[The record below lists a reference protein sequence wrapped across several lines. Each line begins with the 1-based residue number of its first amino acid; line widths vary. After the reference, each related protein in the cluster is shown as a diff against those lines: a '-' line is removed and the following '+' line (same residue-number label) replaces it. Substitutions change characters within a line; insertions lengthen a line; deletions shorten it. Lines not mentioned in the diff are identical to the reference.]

1 MVSLFSVPVV
11 TVVLLVV
18 VGSLMFLLL
27 LWLLVMGTMLL
38 LPLLWLLSV
47 GLLLC
52 LVLIHWYMNKIS
64 RRMNLPLRACTLRR
78 MTEVA
83 EGKRNCAEVR
93 KRGYLPTVGN
103 IISSQLEKHNLLG
116 MGAYSAVY
124 EVRLL
129 DVPYP
134 ICFKV
139 LTEKHGSLKALLREC
154 DNLERL
160 QEVSGLPIVLAVSV
174 EPLGFFMT
182 QHGGRASTMASWG
195 RGRMQPSEALIV
207 GAIYRLC
214 TILHNVHCLRL
225 CHNDIKLNNVVVEV
239 GPGGRVEVTLLDL
252 GLMRPYGCFPWGF
265 MRHRDI
271 KKPLKPFYDPALIT
285 GERPCSEETEVYA
298 VGYLIQCLLPLLFV
312 TRKHMKRCSRLAMAS
327 VAYHRPTLKELV
339 ICTHHALLNL
349 LPHVP
354 PLTQSDS
361 FPSVHLEEP
370 LSSLWEL

>member
-1 MVSLFSVPVV
+1 MLLVPV
-11 TVVLLVV
+11 
-18 VGSLMFLLL
+18 M
-27 LWLLVMGTMLL
+27 
-38 LPLLWLLSV
+38 WLLSV

-52 LVLIHWYMNKIS
+52 LVLIHWHVNKLS
-64 RRMNLPLRACTLRR
+64 RGMNLSIQACTLRH
-78 MTEVA
+78 MTEAA

-93 KRGYLPTVGN
+93 RRGYLATVGN
-103 IISSQLEKHNLLG
+103 IISSQLEERNLLG

-134 ICFKV
+134 VCFKV
-139 LTEKHGSLKALLREC
+139 LTEKHGCLKALLREC

-160 QEVSGLPIVLAVSV
+160 QEVSGLPRVLAVSV
-174 EPLGFFMT
+174 QPLGFFMT
-182 QHGGRASTMASWG
+182 QHGGHASTMASWG
-195 RGRMQPSEALIV
+195 RGLTQPSEALIV

-265 MRHRDI
+265 MRRRNL
-271 KKPLKPFYDPALIT
+271 KKPLKPFYDPALIM

-298 VGYLIQCLLPLLFV
+298 VGYLIQCLLPLLLV

-327 VAYHRPTLKELV
+327 VSCHRPTLRELV
-339 ICTHHALLNL
+339 ICTHHALLSL
-349 LPHVP
+349 LPYVP

-361 FPSVHLEEP
+361 FPSIHLEEP
-370 LSSLWEL
+370 QSSLWSL